1 MLETTVELLSNL
13 FLVALTLVI
22 GASIVGSIVAALRA
36 VSRGSATA
44 TPKGVNEVFG
54 FVAGA
59 RMTAPTMFPTR
70 GKCSEEMPHGWR
82 RAQELERVGERRTG
96 SKRSG

>member
-1 MLETTVELLSNL
+1 MLESTVELLGNL
-13 FLVALTLVI
+13 FLAALTLLI
-22 GASIVGSIVAALRA
+22 GACIVGSIVAALRA

-44 TPKGVNEVFG
+44 ISKGVNEVFG
-54 FVAGA
+54 FASA
-59 RMTAPTMFPTR
+59 IRMTAPTISTTE
-70 GKCSEEMPHGWR
+70 GKLSEEMQYGWR